1 MACKVVMRYTPHST
15 KVEIH
20 VAGEEKKVT
29 RYGDVSQ
36 VSNANP
42 PNVNRIE
49 PQNLRRRSASLRS
62 ANRTWKRSVKPARG
76 ETTLIAFNA
85 IPVSANAEQYA
96 QVRRC
101 ESSSRFCSDVISL
114 SFNNQSSK
122 GWCFMGSPLSAGTWL
137 IFLPHACQCTT
148 RAVQSAFD
156 CAHGQVQ

>member
-15 KVEIH
+15 SVEIH
-20 VAGEEKKVT
+20 VAGEEKKVA

-36 VSNANP
+36 ASNASP
-42 PNVNRIE
+42 PKVNRIA

-62 ANRTWKRSVKPARG
+62 ANRIWKRFVKPAGG
-76 ETTLIAFNA
+76 ETTLTVFNA
-85 IPVSANAEQYA
+85 IVVSASAEQNA

-122 GWCFMGSPLSAGTWL
+122 GWCFMGSPFGAGTWFV
-137 IFLPHACQCTT
+137 FLPHA
-148 RAVQSAFD
+148 S
-156 CAHGQVQ
+156 